1 MMLAVPV
8 AQAAKVSPEYRL
20 KAALI
25 FKLTRFIS
33 WNDTAPAG
41 QHGDAAEVNICVV
54 GDNPFGDALD
64 GMQGMQSNNRQ
75 IRLHYLAAAESLN
88 RCQLAF
94 IAEENRAMLTDVVN
108 STAGKPVVTL
118 SDIRGFAREGGMI
131 EIIRRNSRLS
141 FTINMKT
148 VRQSG
153 VRIATPLLQ
162 ISNLIRQ
169 QDREK

>member
-1 MMLAVPV
+1 MLLLCMMLAVPV
-8 AQAAKVSPEYRL
+8 AQAADVSPEYRL

-33 WNDTAPAG
+33 WNDAT
-41 QHGDAAEVNICVV
+41 EVNVCVV

-75 IRLHYLAAAESLN
+75 VRLHYLAAGESLS

-94 IAEENRAMLTDVVN
+94 IAEDNHAMLTDMVHN
-108 STAGKPVVTL
+108 TAGKPVVTL

-148 VRQSG
+148 VRESG
-153 VRIATPLLQ
+153 VQIATPLLQ
-162 ISNLIRQ
+162 ISSLIGQ
-169 QDREK
+169 EGTEQ